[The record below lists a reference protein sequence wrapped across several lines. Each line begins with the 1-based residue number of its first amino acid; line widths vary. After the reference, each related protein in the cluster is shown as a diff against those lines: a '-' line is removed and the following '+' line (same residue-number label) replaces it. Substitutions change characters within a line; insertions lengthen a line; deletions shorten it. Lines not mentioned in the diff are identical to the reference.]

1 VNLFRVRKRSYI
13 NQRAFAN
20 QHGKTMRCVAI
31 MCFIVC
37 FALCSSQPTQIP
49 AAVPLRA
56 SESTLRSVETLLF
69 SENLQTP
76 SGKLHPLLPSEKPEA
91 PCLIELRAAPLFVAP
106 RRPDAPRRVPKLS
119 RSVEIN

>member
-1 VNLFRVRKRSYI
+1 MNLFRVRKRSYI

-37 FALCSSQPTQIP
+37 FALCSSQQPALRQIP
-49 AAVPLRA
+49 APVRA
-56 SESTLRSVETLLF
+56 SEKLRSVETLLF

-76 SGKLHPLLPSEKPEA
+76 SGKLHPLLASEKPEV
-91 PCLIELRAAPLFVAP
+91 PFLHELRAAPLFVAP